1 MRVYFIS
8 EKPAA
13 LKLDGQYAGTIDLFE
28 RYVEIDGARGAM
40 CEIVPHDN
48 FQSLN
53 FYLDEN
59 FFYAPHSFADVF
71 TACGEKY
78 IHIDGYDEKG
88 GLSICAQ
95 GYACGTLVTIFRLGG
110 IYAACEDG
118 ESNICPLNDKYC
130 RPEIKEAECGGMK
143 LVAVEGK
150 KRLAL
155 FNGSKLVFEGPA
167 DSYRC
172 GYNLEIT
179 ANIKSC
185 AAITTEKSYTFDGE
199 KFVLNGQ
206 RTYERRTPG
215 RGAEHIAFFES
226 VLYGGDSAAYLSD
239 ELKDRASALKEYLG
253 EFEAVIPP
261 SSAAEKMYG
270 ARSAGLLRKVNG
282 RLFRAD
288 YFITEMQDGL
298 ITNIYPA
305 ED

>member
-48 FQSLN
+48 FQPLN

-110 IYAACEDG
+110 IYAACEAG
-118 ESNICPLNDKYC
+118 ESNVYPLNDKYC

-167 DSYRC
+167 DKRKGNNAPVPQAMSIISALS
-172 GYNLEIT
+172 GM
-179 ANIKSC
+179 
-185 AAITTEKSYTFDGE
+185 
-199 KFVLNGQ
+199 GQ
-206 RTYERRTPG
+206 REVMSFIFSG
-215 RGAEHIAFFES
+215 SGVK
-226 VLYGGDSAAYLSD
+226 VLSQL
-239 ELKDRASALKEYLG
+239 
-253 EFEAVIPP
+253 
-261 SSAAEKMYG
+261 
-270 ARSAGLLRKVNG
+270 
-282 RLFRAD
+282 
-288 YFITEMQDGL
+288 
-298 ITNIYPA
+298 
-305 ED
+305 